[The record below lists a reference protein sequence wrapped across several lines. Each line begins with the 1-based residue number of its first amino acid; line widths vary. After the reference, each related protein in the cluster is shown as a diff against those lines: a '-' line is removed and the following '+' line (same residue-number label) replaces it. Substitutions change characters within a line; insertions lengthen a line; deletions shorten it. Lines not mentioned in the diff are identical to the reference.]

1 MRTIIDMEHSKMSSI
16 TVESPEEHYVRMVL
30 GNHCVIYLKTE
41 DAYELC
47 QCLKE
52 VVDAE

>member
-1 MRTIIDMEHSKMSSI
+1 MRTIIDMEHSKLSSI
-16 TVESPEEHYVRMVL
+16 TVESPEKHYVRIAFESS
-30 GNHCVIYLKTE
+30 CVIYLDTA

>member
-1 MRTIIDMEHSKMSSI
+1 MRTIIDMEHSKLSSI
-16 TVESPEEHYVRMVL
+16 TVESPEEHYVRMAFD
-30 GNHCVIYLKTE
+30 NRCAIYLKTE

-52 VVDAE
+52 VVDAQ